1 MSRYTIT
8 VTSDDRSDADAVIGY
23 DPPLRTFFL
32 QAFPDETGDDLTLWL
47 GTSDR
52 EFETIDALQTAAL
65 SRGYS
70 FMPLPGDV
78 ATQLRADFA
87 DEAGWLPHN
96 GPLAALLRH
105 LQSK

>member
-8 VTSDDRSDADAVIGY
+8 VTSYSRADTQAVIGY

-32 QAFPDETGDDLTLWL
+32 QAFPDDTGDDLALWL

-52 EFETIDALQTAAL
+52 EYETIPAMQTAAL

-70 FMPLPGDV
+70 FMPLPEDIASLLV
-78 ATQLRADFA
+78 ADLAE
-87 DEAGWLPHN
+87 EAGRPPHD
-96 GPLAALLRH
+96 GPLAALLQH

>member
-8 VTSDDRSDADAVIGY
+8 VTSDDNADPEATIGY

-32 QAFPDETGDDLTLWL
+32 QAFPDESGDDFALWL

-70 FMPLPGDV
+70 FMPLPEDV
-78 ATQLRADFA
+78 ALLLAADVAKPA
-87 DEAGWLPHN
+87 DRPPHD

-105 LQSK
+105 LQSR